1 MPHRF
6 QTLNERK
13 FLGVMISFAGVYN
26 IDMQVKFEPD
36 WLSVITV
43 SAAGPR
49 PDGIRGSR
57 GNSDHLLGTLHSK
70 EGLCVF
76 LVHCCSVFLSI
87 VVMYFLWLRHLLSS
101 LTGLSQR

>member
-6 QTLNERK
+6 QTINERK
-13 FLGVMISFAGVYN
+13 FLGVMISFAVYN

-57 GNSDHLLGTLHSK
+57 GNSDHLLGTLHSQ
-70 EGLCVF
+70 ECLYVF
-76 LVHCCSVFLSI
+76 LVRCCSVFLSI